1 MINLPDLADRLNQ
14 YGIINKSFMELT
26 KSEIQLMV
34 SAIYSCPGEDVP
46 PDGWDKPRID
56 DRGDLVLTFNSHPKY
71 HWWTH
76 DGQSI
81 METLVE
87 ISAPYEVAKKY
98 LCSRQIT
105 EEVYL
110 NKLIPF

>member
-14 YGIINKSFMELT
+14 YGIMNKSFLSMT
-26 KSEIQLMV
+26 KTEIQLLINAV
-34 SAIYSCPGEDVP
+34 LSCPDETVP
-46 PDGWDKPRID
+46 PDGWDKPRIED
-56 DRGDLVLTFNSHPKY
+56 GALILTFNSHPKY
-71 HWWTH
+71 HWWTP

-81 METLVE
+81 YETLIE
-87 ISAPYEVAKKY
+87 IDAPYEVARQY
-98 LCSRQIT
+98 LCSKQIT